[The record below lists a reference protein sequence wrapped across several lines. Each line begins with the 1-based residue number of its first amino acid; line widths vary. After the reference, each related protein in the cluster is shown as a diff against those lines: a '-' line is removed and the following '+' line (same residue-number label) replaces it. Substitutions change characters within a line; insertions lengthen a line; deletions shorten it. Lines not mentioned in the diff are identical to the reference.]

1 MTVYVALLRGVNVG
15 GHGKVR
21 MADLCAMLTRLKFA
35 KPRALLQSGNLVF
48 EGTGADTAAVE
59 RKLEAEIKKH
69 LALDAAVMVRKADEI
84 GRLAAANPF
93 VREAEDD
100 PARLH
105 VFFLKSDVTAARV
118 AALQAAIKDR
128 EIVRGKGGAIYAFYP
143 DGMGRSRLT
152 TAIIE
157 KSLGTQATA
166 RNWNTVLKLQALAA
180 A

>member
-1 MTVYVALLRGVNVG
+1 M
-15 GHGKVR
+15 
-21 MADLCAMLTRLKFA
+21 
-35 KPRALLQSGNLVF
+35 
-48 EGTGADTAAVE
+48 
-59 RKLEAEIKKH
+59 
-69 LALDAAVMVRKADEI
+69 
-84 GRLAAANPF
+84 
-93 VREAEDD
+93 
-100 PARLH
+100 
-105 VFFLKSDVTAARV
+105 